1 MIFTRSFS
9 HRVLFVFVNSYSALI
24 MQQCSKSCL
33 LIINYQFLIMIC
45 VLWLLCSFIDLPNL
59 SSSIYS
65 TELHNRLRSFL
76 VSCPPAGPSPPVV
89 ELVIATADFQR
100 DLALWNIRCEIGC
113 FIYFLYSPLFI
124 FYLHDGFLQSGQ
136 RWSWC
141 KGVVSLI
148 YNCLD
153 PGEASFN
160 AWIVQAW

>member
-9 HRVLFVFVNSYSALI
+9 HRVLFVFVNSYSAFI

-100 DLALWNIRCEIGC
+100 DLALWNIRCEIGHN
-113 FIYFLYSPLFI
+113 L
-124 FYLHDGFLQSGQ
+124 FYLLL
-136 RWSWC
+136 
-141 KGVVSLI
+141 VLTLVYIL
-148 YNCLD
+148 LT
-153 PGEASFN
+153 
-160 AWIVQAW
+160 